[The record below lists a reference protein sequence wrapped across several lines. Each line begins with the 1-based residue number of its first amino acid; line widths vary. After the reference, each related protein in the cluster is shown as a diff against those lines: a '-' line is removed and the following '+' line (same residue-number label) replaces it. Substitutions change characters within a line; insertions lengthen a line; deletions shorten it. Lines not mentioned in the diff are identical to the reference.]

1 MSYALLGDVV
11 QFIRGVTFKPEDLV
25 EPGTVDSVVVMRTK
39 NIQSSL
45 DDRDL
50 IAVPVRFVRRKEQF
64 LREGDI
70 LLSSANSWE
79 LVGKSCIVPSL
90 EYVATAGGFISIVR
104 PNENLL
110 DARYFYHWIT
120 SGETQHK
127 VRHCGRQTTNI
138 SNLDVGRFLEL
149 EIPLPPLAEQ
159 KRIAAILDKADAL
172 RRKRQQAI
180 DLADQFLRSVFLDM
194 FGDPVTNPK
203 GWEDLSLGELIA
215 APLQNG
221 AYYPKEHYVDSGVE
235 MVHMSDAF
243 YDVVQRGTLKRVAAP
258 NKDVEKYALTEDD
271 ILISRRSLNLEGAA
285 KPSLIPISDEPLIFE
300 SSMIRV
306 TTDQSR
312 LLPKYLFA
320 FLSHPL
326 VKTSRVFQYVTGA
339 TIKGISQSN
348 LAKVQVLVPA
358 IELQREFVGVMNCID
373 ELKLKSL
380 KSGLEIEQAFS
391 SLSQQ
396 AFSGQL

>member
-50 IAVPVRFVRRKEQF
+50 IAVPVRFIRRKEQF

-79 LVGKSCIVPSL
+79 LVGKSCIVPPL

-104 PNENLL
+104 SNENLL

-180 DLADQFLRSVFLDM
+180 ELADQFLRSVFLDM

-203 GWEDLSLGELIA
+203 GWPLESLTDFGQFKNGLNYSKSESGHNVYCIGVGDFKAFDRLVGVDALSSIQLDELPDEGYLLEDGDLLFVRSNGNKALVGRCLTVHPNENNVTFSGFCIRYRPADRDQLNSDYLNYCMRMPSMKNAMLKGGQGANIQNISQKTLS
-215 APLQNG
+215 
-221 AYYPKEHYVDSGVE
+221 
-235 MVHMSDAF
+235 
-243 YDVVQRGTLKRVAAP
+243 
-258 NKDVEKYALTEDD
+258 
-271 ILISRRSLNLEGAA
+271 SL
-285 KPSLIPISDEPLIFE
+285 LIP
-300 SSMIRV
+300 
-306 TTDQSR
+306 
-312 LLPKYLFA
+312 LP
-320 FLSHPL
+320 
-326 VKTSRVFQYVTGA
+326 
-339 TIKGISQSN
+339 
-348 LAKVQVLVPA
+348 PA
-358 IELQREFVGVMNCID
+358 ELQRKFAHVVQNFRAAQE
-373 ELKLKSL
+373 KAHK
-380 KSGLEIEQAFS
+380 AFEKGNDLFN

-396 AFSGQL
+396 AFAGTP